1 MISFLV
7 VGEADMINS
16 IEINKIK
23 CIDYLKLQLNLIP
36 NKPSIFVAPN
46 GFGKSSITAAFDSI
60 SSNKLIITR
69 DNLHN
74 SKENSD
80 SYIKICDVREKN
92 ENELIADLKTNSISS
107 KYKVKVINNKVT
119 SDAKMLNINGFNIP
133 KSDLIVK
140 DITLTNFIPEKKYF
154 NYFVTKYRS
163 EYKINKYIFSN
174 LDELFNSQNFIIRLG
189 NVKKNLDNI
198 LKKKRINETISELE
212 AQFQTKTIKQTDF
225 FNAFDKNELI
235 DKILDDSDVRVIC
248 DDLDKILNIKNK
260 VKKTIFVIQL
270 IKVYNDNKTEFV
282 KIYKRAV
289 YEKRKKSL
297 EDLIKAID
305 KKKRIVT
312 ISEQKGKLI
321 VKFIRANM
329 ISNGETDLLCF
340 LVMLEKIKYEEINKD
355 LILVIDEV
363 FDYLDDANIIVVQ
376 KYISSFIKSFTESD
390 KNIFPIIMT
399 HLDPNVFKN
408 YYFSKMKVYY
418 LNDINLT
425 IDDEVRKIITD
436 RKNITDSS
444 NFDYIGKYY
453 LHYNNETRDLSTIF
467 SDKGLSNK
475 YDSSEKF
482 YRLSNDEMKKYID
495 NLPCDY
501 LLVLCALRINIEK
514 YIYECID
521 DGYKASFIE
530 EKMTVNKIAFAEQ
543 IGIRI
548 PENFQLLS
556 VLYNDFMH
564 LDKSADPQNKKV
576 LFLASKLD
584 NIFIK
589 SIIRSTMKEIG
600 F

>member
-1 MISFLV
+1 M
-7 VGEADMINS
+7 DMINS

-23 CIDYLKLQLNLIP
+23 GIDYLKLQLNLIS

-119 SDAKMLNINGFNIP
+119 LDAKMLNINGFNIP

-212 AQFQTKTIKQTDF
+212 VQFQTKTIKQTDF

-260 VKKTIFVIQL
+260 VEKTIFVIQL

>member
-1 MISFLV
+1 
-7 VGEADMINS
+7 
-16 IEINKIK
+16 
-23 CIDYLKLQLNLIP
+23 
-36 NKPSIFVAPN
+36 
-46 GFGKSSITAAFDSI
+46 
-60 SSNKLIITR
+60 
-69 DNLHN
+69 
-74 SKENSD
+74 
-80 SYIKICDVREKN
+80 
-92 ENELIADLKTNSISS
+92 
-107 KYKVKVINNKVT
+107 
-119 SDAKMLNINGFNIP
+119 
-133 KSDLIVK
+133 
-140 DITLTNFIPEKKYF
+140 
-154 NYFVTKYRS
+154 
-163 EYKINKYIFSN
+163 
-174 LDELFNSQNFIIRLG
+174 
-189 NVKKNLDNI
+189 
-198 LKKKRINETISELE
+198 
-212 AQFQTKTIKQTDF
+212 
-225 FNAFDKNELI
+225 
-235 DKILDDSDVRVIC
+235 
-248 DDLDKILNIKNK
+248 
-260 VKKTIFVIQL
+260 
-270 IKVYNDNKTEFV
+270 
-282 KIYKRAV
+282 
-289 YEKRKKSL
+289 
-297 EDLIKAID
+297 
-305 KKKRIVT
+305 
-312 ISEQKGKLI
+312 
-321 VKFIRANM
+321 M

-340 LVMLEKIKYEEINKD
+340 LVMLEKIKYEEINKN

>member
-1 MISFLV
+1 M
-7 VGEADMINS
+7 DMINS

-23 CIDYLKLQLNLIP
+23 GIDYLKLQLNLIP

-260 VKKTIFVIQL
+260 VEKTIFVIQL

-321 VKFIRANM
+321 VKFIMANM

-340 LVMLEKIKYEEINKD
+340 LIMLEKIKYEEINKD

-530 EKMTVNKIAFAEQ
+530 EKMTVNKIAFVEQ

>member
-1 MISFLV
+1 M
-7 VGEADMINS
+7 DMINS

-23 CIDYLKLQLNLIP
+23 GIDYLKLQLNLIP

-260 VKKTIFVIQL
+260 VEKTIFVIQL

>member
-1 MISFLV
+1 M
-7 VGEADMINS
+7 DMIKS

-23 CIDYLKLQLNLIP
+23 GIDYLKLQLNLIP

-133 KSDLIVK
+133 KSDLVVK

-174 LDELFNSQNFIIRLG
+174 LDELFNSQNFIIRLC

-260 VKKTIFVIQL
+260 VEKTIFVIQL

-564 LDKSADPQNKKV
+564 LDKLADPQNKKV

-589 SIIRSTMKEIG
+589 SIIRGTMKEID

>member
-1 MISFLV
+1 M
-7 VGEADMINS
+7 DMINS

-23 CIDYLKLQLNLIP
+23 GIDYLKLQLNLIS

-260 VKKTIFVIQL
+260 VEKTIFVIQL

-289 YEKRKKSL
+289 YEKRKK
-297 EDLIKAID
+297 
-305 KKKRIVT
+305 V
-312 ISEQKGKLI
+312 
-321 VKFIRANM
+321 
-329 ISNGETDLLCF
+329 
-340 LVMLEKIKYEEINKD
+340 
-355 LILVIDEV
+355 
-363 FDYLDDANIIVVQ
+363 
-376 KYISSFIKSFTESD
+376 
-390 KNIFPIIMT
+390 
-399 HLDPNVFKN
+399 
-408 YYFSKMKVYY
+408 
-418 LNDINLT
+418 
-425 IDDEVRKIITD
+425 
-436 RKNITDSS
+436 
-444 NFDYIGKYY
+444 
-453 LHYNNETRDLSTIF
+453 
-467 SDKGLSNK
+467 
-475 YDSSEKF
+475 
-482 YRLSNDEMKKYID
+482 
-495 NLPCDY
+495 
-501 LLVLCALRINIEK
+501 
-514 YIYECID
+514 
-521 DGYKASFIE
+521 
-530 EKMTVNKIAFAEQ
+530 
-543 IGIRI
+543 
-548 PENFQLLS
+548 
-556 VLYNDFMH
+556 
-564 LDKSADPQNKKV
+564 
-576 LFLASKLD
+576 
-584 NIFIK
+584 
-589 SIIRSTMKEIG
+589 
-600 F
+600 

>member
-1 MISFLV
+1 M
-7 VGEADMINS
+7 DMINS

-23 CIDYLKLQLNLIP
+23 GIDYLKLQLNLIP

-212 AQFQTKTIKQTDF
+212 AQFQTKTIKRTDF

-548 PENFQLLS
+548 PKIFSFFQFYIMTLCIWINQQIHKIKKFYFL
-556 VLYNDFMH
+556 H
-564 LDKSADPQNKKV
+564 LN
-576 LFLASKLD
+576 
-584 NIFIK
+584 
-589 SIIRSTMKEIG
+589 
-600 F
+600 

>member
-1 MISFLV
+1 M
-7 VGEADMINS
+7 DMINS

-23 CIDYLKLQLNLIP
+23 GIDYLRLQLNLIP

-260 VKKTIFVIQL
+260 VEKTIFVIQL

-589 SIIRSTMKEIG
+589 SIIRSTMKEID

>member
-1 MISFLV
+1 M
-7 VGEADMINS
+7 DMINS

-23 CIDYLKLQLNLIP
+23 GIDYLKLQLNLIP

-119 SDAKMLNINGFNIP
+119 SDAKMLNINGFNIH

-260 VKKTIFVIQL
+260 VEKTIFVIQL

>member
-1 MISFLV
+1 M
-7 VGEADMINS
+7 DMINS

-23 CIDYLKLQLNLIP
+23 GIDYLKLQLNLIS

-260 VKKTIFVIQL
+260 VEKTIFVIQL

-340 LVMLEKIKYEEINKD
+340 LVMLEKIKYEEINKN

>member
-1 MISFLV
+1 M
-7 VGEADMINS
+7 DMINS

-23 CIDYLKLQLNLIP
+23 GIDYLKLQLNLIP

>member
-1 MISFLV
+1 M
-7 VGEADMINS
+7 DMINS

-23 CIDYLKLQLNLIP
+23 GIDYLKLQLNLIS

-260 VKKTIFVIQL
+260 VEKTIFVIQL

>member
-1 MISFLV
+1 M
-7 VGEADMINS
+7 DMINS

-23 CIDYLKLQLNLIP
+23 GIDYLKLQLNLIP

-140 DITLTNFIPEKKYF
+140 DITLNNFIPEKKYF

-260 VKKTIFVIQL
+260 VEKTIFVIQL

-530 EKMTVNKIAFAEQ
+530 EKMTVNKIAFVEQ

>member
-1 MISFLV
+1 M
-7 VGEADMINS
+7 DMINS

-23 CIDYLKLQLNLIP
+23 GIDYLKLQLNLIP

-260 VKKTIFVIQL
+260 VEKTIFVIQL

-530 EKMTVNKIAFAEQ
+530 EKMTVNKIAFVEQ

>member
-1 MISFLV
+1 M
-7 VGEADMINS
+7 DMINS

-23 CIDYLKLQLNLIP
+23 GIDYLKLQLNLIP

-260 VKKTIFVIQL
+260 VEKTIFVIQL

-340 LVMLEKIKYEEINKD
+340 LVMLEKIKYEDINKD

>member
-1 MISFLV
+1 M
-7 VGEADMINS
+7 
-16 IEINKIK
+16 
-23 CIDYLKLQLNLIP
+23 
-36 NKPSIFVAPN
+36 
-46 GFGKSSITAAFDSI
+46 
-60 SSNKLIITR
+60 
-69 DNLHN
+69 
-74 SKENSD
+74 
-80 SYIKICDVREKN
+80 
-92 ENELIADLKTNSISS
+92 
-107 KYKVKVINNKVT
+107 
-119 SDAKMLNINGFNIP
+119 
-133 KSDLIVK
+133 
-140 DITLTNFIPEKKYF
+140 
-154 NYFVTKYRS
+154 
-163 EYKINKYIFSN
+163 
-174 LDELFNSQNFIIRLG
+174 FNSQNFIIRLG

-260 VKKTIFVIQL
+260 VEKTIFVIQL

-589 SIIRSTMKEIG
+589 SIIRSTMKEID

>member
-1 MISFLV
+1 M
-7 VGEADMINS
+7 DMINS

-23 CIDYLKLQLNLIP
+23 GIDYLKLQLNLIP

-225 FNAFDKNELI
+225 FNDFDKNELI

-260 VKKTIFVIQL
+260 VEKTIFVIQL

-399 HLDPNVFKN
+399 HRGRVCQDTFCG
-408 YYFSKMKVYY
+408 FSK
-418 LNDINLT
+418 LND
-425 IDDEVRKIITD
+425 
-436 RKNITDSS
+436 
-444 NFDYIGKYY
+444 
-453 LHYNNETRDLSTIF
+453 
-467 SDKGLSNK
+467 
-475 YDSSEKF
+475 
-482 YRLSNDEMKKYID
+482 
-495 NLPCDY
+495 
-501 LLVLCALRINIEK
+501 
-514 YIYECID
+514 
-521 DGYKASFIE
+521 
-530 EKMTVNKIAFAEQ
+530 
-543 IGIRI
+543 
-548 PENFQLLS
+548 LS
-556 VLYNDFMH
+556 V
-564 LDKSADPQNKKV
+564 KKPPKTSC
-576 LFLASKLD
+576 LQMS
-584 NIFIK
+584 
-589 SIIRSTMKEIG
+589 
-600 F
+600 

>member
-1 MISFLV
+1 M
-7 VGEADMINS
+7 DMINS

-23 CIDYLKLQLNLIP
+23 GIDYLKLQLNLIP

-46 GFGKSSITAAFDSI
+46 GFGKSSITAAFDNI

-260 VKKTIFVIQL
+260 VEKTIFVIQL

>member
-1 MISFLV
+1 M
-7 VGEADMINS
+7 DMINS

-23 CIDYLKLQLNLIP
+23 GIDYLKLQLNLIP

-260 VKKTIFVIQL
+260 VEKTIFVIQL

-282 KIYKRAV
+282 KIYKKAV

-475 YDSSEKF
+475 YYSSEKF

-530 EKMTVNKIAFAEQ
+530 EKMTVNKIAFVEQ

-564 LDKSADPQNKKV
+564 LDKSADSQNKKV

>member
-1 MISFLV
+1 M
-7 VGEADMINS
+7 DMINS

-23 CIDYLKLQLNLIP
+23 GIDYLKLQLNLIS

-119 SDAKMLNINGFNIP
+119 LDAKMLNINGFNIP

-260 VKKTIFVIQL
+260 VEKTIFVIQL

>member
-1 MISFLV
+1 M
-7 VGEADMINS
+7 DMINS

-23 CIDYLKLQLNLIP
+23 GIDYLKLQLNLIP

-260 VKKTIFVIQL
+260 VEKTIFVIQL

-475 YDSSEKF
+475 YYSSEKF

-530 EKMTVNKIAFAEQ
+530 EKMTVNKIAFVEQ

-564 LDKSADPQNKKV
+564 LDKSADSQNKKV

>member
-1 MISFLV
+1 M
-7 VGEADMINS
+7 DMINS

-23 CIDYLKLQLNLIP
+23 GIDYLKLQLNLIP

-60 SSNKLIITR
+60 SSDKLIITR

-260 VKKTIFVIQL
+260 VEKTIFVIQL

>member
-1 MISFLV
+1 M
-7 VGEADMINS
+7 DMINS

-23 CIDYLKLQLNLIP
+23 GIDYLKLQLNLIP

-80 SYIKICDVREKN
+80 SYMKICDVREKN

-260 VKKTIFVIQL
+260 VEKTIFVIQL

>member
-1 MISFLV
+1 M
-7 VGEADMINS
+7 
-16 IEINKIK
+16 K
-23 CIDYLKLQLNLIP
+23 
-36 NKPSIFVAPN
+36 
-46 GFGKSSITAAFDSI
+46 
-60 SSNKLIITR
+60 
-69 DNLHN
+69 
-74 SKENSD
+74 KE
-80 SYIKICDVREKN
+80 
-92 ENELIADLKTNSISS
+92 
-107 KYKVKVINNKVT
+107 
-119 SDAKMLNINGFNIP
+119 
-133 KSDLIVK
+133 
-140 DITLTNFIPEKKYF
+140 
-154 NYFVTKYRS
+154 
-163 EYKINKYIFSN
+163 
-174 LDELFNSQNFIIRLG
+174 
-189 NVKKNLDNI
+189 
-198 LKKKRINETISELE
+198 
-212 AQFQTKTIKQTDF
+212 
-225 FNAFDKNELI
+225 
-235 DKILDDSDVRVIC
+235 
-248 DDLDKILNIKNK
+248 
-260 VKKTIFVIQL
+260 
-270 IKVYNDNKTEFV
+270 
-282 KIYKRAV
+282 
-289 YEKRKKSL
+289 KSL

>member
-1 MISFLV
+1 M
-7 VGEADMINS
+7 DMINS

-23 CIDYLKLQLNLIP
+23 GIDYLKLQLNLIP

-260 VKKTIFVIQL
+260 VEKTIFVIQL

-589 SIIRSTMKEIG
+589 SIIRSTMKEID

>member
-1 MISFLV
+1 M
-7 VGEADMINS
+7 DMINS

-23 CIDYLKLQLNLIP
+23 GIDYLKLQLNLIP

-260 VKKTIFVIQL
+260 VEKIIFVIQL

-289 YEKRKKSL
+289 YEKRKK
-297 EDLIKAID
+297 
-305 KKKRIVT
+305 V
-312 ISEQKGKLI
+312 
-321 VKFIRANM
+321 
-329 ISNGETDLLCF
+329 
-340 LVMLEKIKYEEINKD
+340 
-355 LILVIDEV
+355 
-363 FDYLDDANIIVVQ
+363 
-376 KYISSFIKSFTESD
+376 
-390 KNIFPIIMT
+390 
-399 HLDPNVFKN
+399 
-408 YYFSKMKVYY
+408 
-418 LNDINLT
+418 
-425 IDDEVRKIITD
+425 
-436 RKNITDSS
+436 
-444 NFDYIGKYY
+444 
-453 LHYNNETRDLSTIF
+453 
-467 SDKGLSNK
+467 
-475 YDSSEKF
+475 
-482 YRLSNDEMKKYID
+482 
-495 NLPCDY
+495 
-501 LLVLCALRINIEK
+501 
-514 YIYECID
+514 
-521 DGYKASFIE
+521 
-530 EKMTVNKIAFAEQ
+530 
-543 IGIRI
+543 
-548 PENFQLLS
+548 
-556 VLYNDFMH
+556 
-564 LDKSADPQNKKV
+564 
-576 LFLASKLD
+576 
-584 NIFIK
+584 
-589 SIIRSTMKEIG
+589 
-600 F
+600 

>member
-1 MISFLV
+1 M
-7 VGEADMINS
+7 
-16 IEINKIK
+16 
-23 CIDYLKLQLNLIP
+23 
-36 NKPSIFVAPN
+36 
-46 GFGKSSITAAFDSI
+46 
-60 SSNKLIITR
+60 
-69 DNLHN
+69 
-74 SKENSD
+74 
-80 SYIKICDVREKN
+80 
-92 ENELIADLKTNSISS
+92 
-107 KYKVKVINNKVT
+107 
-119 SDAKMLNINGFNIP
+119 
-133 KSDLIVK
+133 
-140 DITLTNFIPEKKYF
+140 
-154 NYFVTKYRS
+154 
-163 EYKINKYIFSN
+163 
-174 LDELFNSQNFIIRLG
+174 
-189 NVKKNLDNI
+189 KKNLDNI

-260 VKKTIFVIQL
+260 VEKTIFVIQL